1 MFQIFVDSAANL
13 PAVTAKQYDIHV
25 ISFVYLVDGKEITCF
40 DPDLS
45 PEEERQKGTEYYQ
58 AMSRGCEI
66 KTGLISTAAFE
77 EAFRSALEADQD
89 VLYFSL
95 SKNISGTYNSARLAS
110 EELLDEFGDKHK
122 IHLVDSLNAS
132 LAQGIL
138 AMQARCVP
146 KECLWMRS
154 LILWNIMLKK

>member
-25 ISFVYLVDGKEITCF
+25 ISFVNLVDGKEITCF

-110 EELLDEFGDKHK
+110 MNSEINTRFVWSTLSMP
-122 IHLVDSLNAS
+122 HLPRESLPS
-132 LAQGIL
+132 
-138 AMQARCVP
+138 MQARCVP